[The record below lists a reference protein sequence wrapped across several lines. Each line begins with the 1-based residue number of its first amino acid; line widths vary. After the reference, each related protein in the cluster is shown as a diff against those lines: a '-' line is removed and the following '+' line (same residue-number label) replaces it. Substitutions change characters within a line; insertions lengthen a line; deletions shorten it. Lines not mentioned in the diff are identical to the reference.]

1 MNSFPLQL
9 AFAMTINKAQ
19 GQTLRH
25 VGLCL
30 TEPVFT
36 HGQLYVAYLESWTV
50 QTCESLFQILLGHVV
65 KGKSRIL
72 CIQKYLV
79 NINVSFHVIKVSSIE
94 IWFWLRGVARASPSN
109 AIYKYTLLRP
119 NSHVLALIL
128 STGGSCSVELFWIP
142 KRFIKKFPEWC

>member
-1 MNSFPLQL
+1 MVFIPRIPLASSSTADLPFDFQRTQFPLRL

-79 NINVSFHVIKVSSIE
+79 NINISFHVIKV
-94 IWFWLRGVARASPSN
+94 
-109 AIYKYTLLRP
+109 
-119 NSHVLALIL
+119 
-128 STGGSCSVELFWIP
+128 
-142 KRFIKKFPEWC
+142 